1 MLNHALDNK
10 SDQEKKSFLN
20 LWSKSILRVAVD
32 GGVNSLDK
40 LIGSMN
46 QKSVNED
53 DWIKNPDIISGDFD
67 SITPDLI
74 RKYRKCGVNIVNT
87 PDQDETDFTKSVS
100 LVVDQREI
108 DYNSFDYI
116 IAIGSLNGRSDQYL
130 SMLHTL
136 YKFVDIIPIY
146 LMDVGSSISF
156 VLSSVGFINI
166 TN

>member
-1 MLNHALDNK
+1 MDNK
-10 SDQEKKSFLN
+10 SDEEKKSFLN

-32 GGVNSLDK
+32 GAVNSLDK
-40 LIGSMN
+40 LMASIN
-46 QKSVNED
+46 QKNVNED

-67 SITPDLI
+67 SITPELI
-74 RKYRKCGVNIVNT
+74 SKYRNYGVNIVNT

-108 DYNSFDYI
+108 DYKNFDYI
-116 IAIGSLNGRSDQYL
+116 IAIGSLSGRTDQYL

-146 LMDVGSSISF
+146 LVDVGSSISF
-156 VLSSVGFINI
+156 VLSSVCLNNI
-166 TN
+166 I